1 MRIKHVHIENFRSIR
16 CMDMD
21 FEPLM
26 IFLGRNNSGKTNLI
40 MALQFFFSGTAEKG
54 QKRDF
59 YTYRSNEDG
68 DIICG
73 PIVVEV
79 TFCDL
84 DAQDKVT
91 FHRYVHLSDVL
102 KVRKTGELEDD
113 SPKAEYHGYTMVP
126 RDKPWLNPDN
136 VAQYCSREALMEVL
150 GEEEFNRYFS
160 ATGRLTRAQVD
171 EFQEHYVADH
181 REELEFEEVL
191 EASSFLGA
199 KTVAAE
205 IFGDFY
211 LVPAVQEVG
220 EEIKFTTKTS
230 MGKLLRTIVDDMAE
244 SDEEFRNIKGQLD
257 ELVGRLSEN
266 QRLVTLGRDLELEL
280 AYWRVEVDI
289 DLRPFEAPDIFRQP
303 DLYVN
308 DGLRTHVDLKGHGLQ
323 RAVIFALIKVLAR
336 KVIERRET
344 PMEDAQR
351 RTRSRAA
358 SRSVYFAIEEPELYL
373 HPQGQRQM
381 LESLRALAEAPRY
394 QVLLCTHSSFFVD
407 MDLYRSICIIEKTS
421 IEEGTKPLQ
430 CCVDLFEGPDKEERK
445 RRLQMAS
452 WFDPNRSEL
461 FFARKVVLVE
471 GISEKTVFPMLAH
484 RLEVFD
490 HDVYVLDCGGK
501 FNISLYMEVLNA
513 FGKKYLVVHDVDPVT
528 ASPGDSDYES
538 QLNVFNANQHI
549 ADLLDPNLGVIETF
563 DPNFDEEAGISSSAK
578 NKLGSQMAAF
588 ARFETDD
595 AQIPGRIAEVVT
607 KAYVKPGD

>member
-26 IFLGRNNSGKTNLI
+26 IFLGQNNSGKTNLI

-59 YTYRSNEDG
+59 YTYRSNEDR

-91 FHRYVHLSDVL
+91 FHKYVHLSDVL
-102 KVRKTGELEDD
+102 KVRKTGELEGD

-126 RDKPWLNPDN
+126 KDKPWLNPDN
-136 VAQYCSREALMEVL
+136 VDQYRNGEALMQVL
-150 GEEEFNRYFS
+150 GEEEFDRYFP
-160 ATGRLTRAQVD
+160 ATGRVTKAQVE
-171 EFQEHYVADH
+171 EFQGQYVADH

-191 EASSFLGA
+191 EASPFMGA

-205 IFGDFY
+205 MFGDFH
-211 LVPAVQEVG
+211 LVPAVREVG
-220 EEIKFTTKTS
+220 EEIKFSTKTS
-230 MGKLLRTIVDDMAE
+230 MGKLLRTIIDDMVE
-244 SDEEFRNIKGQLD
+244 SDEGFRNIKGQLD
-257 ELVGRLSEN
+257 DLVGELSEN
-266 QRLVTLGRDLELEL
+266 QGLVTLGSDLGSEL
-280 AYWRVEVDI
+280 ADWGVEVDI
-289 DLRPFEAPDIFRQP
+289 DLPPLEAADIFRRP

-336 KVIERRET
+336 RVIEGREVAMEETERR
-344 PMEDAQR
+344 R
-351 RTRSRAA
+351 KSRAA

-407 MDLYRSICIIEKTS
+407 MDLYRSICIIEKPS

-430 CCVDLFEGPDKEERK
+430 CCVDLFEGPDKEQKK

-461 FFARKVVLVE
+461 FFARKVALVE
-471 GISEKTVFPMLAH
+471 GITEKTVLPMLAH
-484 RLEVFD
+484 RLGVFD
-490 HDVYVLDCGGK
+490 HNVYLLDCGGK
-501 FNISLYMEVLNA
+501 FNMKLYIEVLNA

-528 ASPGDSDYES
+528 ANPGDRDYES
-538 QLNVFNANQHI
+538 QLNIFNENQRI
-549 ADLLDPNLGVIETF
+549 AELLDPNLGAIETF
-563 DPNFDEEAGISSSAK
+563 DPNFDEEACISSSAK
-578 NKLGSQMAAF
+578 DKLGSQMAAF
-588 ARFETDD
+588 ARFETED
-595 AQIPGRIAEVVT
+595 AEIPGKIDEFVR
-607 KAYVKPGD
+607 KAYA

>member
-16 CMDMD
+16 YMDVD

-26 IFLGRNNSGKTNLI
+26 IFLGPNNSGKTNLV
-40 MALQFFFSGTAEKG
+40 MALEFFFSGTAEKG

-59 YTYRSNEDG
+59 YTYRSEEDQ
-68 DIICG
+68 DIICQ

-79 TFCDL
+79 AFYDL

-91 FHRYVHLSDVL
+91 FHKYVHLSDVL
-102 KVRKTGELEDD
+102 KVRKTAELQAD
-113 SPKAEYHGYTMVP
+113 SVKCEYHGYTMVP
-126 RDKPWLNPDN
+126 MDKPWLSPDN
-136 VAQYCSREALMEVL
+136 VSQYCDREALIEAL
-150 GEEEFNRYFS
+150 GEEDFNRYFPAS
-160 ATGRLTRAQVD
+160 GRLTKAAV
-171 EFQEHYVADH
+171 EAFQEQYVAEH
-181 REELEFEEVL
+181 REDLVFEEVL
-191 EASSFLGA
+191 ETTPFMGA

-211 LVPAVQEVG
+211 LVPAVREVG
-220 EEIKFTTKTS
+220 AEVKFTTKTS
-230 MGKLLRTIVDDMAE
+230 MGKLLRTIIDDMVE
-244 SDEEFRNIKGQLD
+244 SDEQFRNIKGQFD
-257 ELVGRLSEN
+257 ELVRVLSEN
-266 QRLVTLGRDLELEL
+266 QRLVTLGSDLESQLVD
-280 AYWRVEVDI
+280 WRVEVDI
-289 DLRPFEAPDIFRQP
+289 DLPPFEAADIFRQP

-336 KVIERRET
+336 RVIESREAR
-344 PMEDAQR
+344 MAEARR

-373 HPQGQRQM
+373 HPQGQRQV

-407 MDLYRSICIIEKTS
+407 MDLYRSICIIEKPN

-430 CCVDLFEGPDKEERK
+430 CCVDLFEGPDRAEKKRK
-445 RRLQMAS
+445 LQVAS

-471 GISEKTVFPMLAH
+471 GTTEKTVFPMLAH
-484 RLEVFD
+484 RLGFFD

-501 FNISLYMEVLNA
+501 FNMKLYVEVLNA
-513 FGKKYLVVHDVDPVT
+513 FGQRYLVVHDIDPVT
-528 ASPGDSDYES
+528 ADPADGDHQS
-538 QLNVFNANQHI
+538 QAKAFQQNQVI
-549 ADLLDPNLGVIETF
+549 SGLVNTELGAIETF
-563 DPNFDEEAGISSSAK
+563 DPDFDQEAGISRTSRE
-578 NKLGSQMAAF
+578 KLGSQMAAF
-588 ARFETDD
+588 ERFEPED
-595 AQIPGRIAEVVT
+595 AEIPARVVDVVRR
-607 KAYVKPGD
+607 AYE

>member
-16 CMDMD
+16 CMDVD

-26 IFLGRNNSGKTNLI
+26 IFLGPNNSGKTNLV
-40 MALQFFFSGTAEKG
+40 MALEFFFSGTAEKG

-59 YTYRSNEDG
+59 YTYRSEEDQ
-68 DIICG
+68 DIICQ

-91 FHRYVHLSDVL
+91 FHKYVHLSDVL
-102 KVRKTGELEDD
+102 KVQKTAELEGE
-113 SPKAEYHGYTMVP
+113 SVNAEYHGYTMVP
-126 RDKPWLNPDN
+126 VDKPWLNPDN
-136 VAQYCSREALMEVL
+136 VSQYSNREELIQVL
-150 GEEEFNRYFS
+150 GEEEFNRYFPAS
-160 ATGRLTRAQVD
+160 GRVTKAQVE
-171 EFQEHYVADH
+171 EFQEGYVADH
-181 REELEFEEVL
+181 REELVFEEAL
-191 EASSFLGA
+191 ETSPFMGA
-199 KTVAAE
+199 KAVAAE
-205 IFGDFY
+205 MFGDFH
-211 LVPAVQEVG
+211 LLPAVREAG
-220 EEIKFTTKTS
+220 EEVKFTTKTS
-230 MGKLLRTIVDDMAE
+230 MGKLLRTIIDDMVE
-244 SDEEFRNIKGQLD
+244 SDEGFRNIKGRFD
-257 ELVGRLSEN
+257 ELVGMLSEN
-266 QRLVTLGRDLELEL
+266 QRLATLGHDLESEL
-280 AYWRVEVDI
+280 VDWRVEVDI
-289 DLRPFEAPDIFRQP
+289 DLRPFEAADIFRQP

-336 KVIERRET
+336 RVIEGREARI
-344 PMEDAQR
+344 PDAER
-351 RTRSRAA
+351 TTRSRAA

-407 MDLYRSICIIEKTS
+407 MDLYRSICIIEKPS

-430 CCVDLFEGPDKEERK
+430 CCVHLFEGPDRKEKKRK
-445 RRLQMAS
+445 LQMAS

-471 GISEKTVFPMLAH
+471 GIAEKTVFPMLAH

-490 HDVYVLDCGGK
+490 HDVCVLDCGGK
-501 FNISLYMEVLNA
+501 FNMSLYMEVLNA

-528 ASPGDSDYES
+528 ASPADRDHES
-538 QLNVFNANQHI
+538 QLNVFNENRHI
-549 ADLLDPNLGVIETF
+549 ADLLDPSLGAIETF
-563 DPNFDEEAGISSSAK
+563 DPNFDEEASISSSAK
-578 NKLGSQMAAF
+578 DKLGSQMAAF
-588 ARFETDD
+588 EKFKPENAH
-595 AQIPGRIAEVVT
+595 IPHRVVEVIRR
-607 KAYVKPGD
+607 AYE